1 MPDRAGSEGR
11 SALANL
17 IFKAA
22 SLPVEKALR
31 LLVVLLSGR
40 ALGEAAFGRFQFAST
55 VTTLLALGTDL
66 GLGIWSTRALARDR
80 ARAAAV
86 VGTGLALRLLAS
98 APYALVTA
106 VVAWAVGPGE
116 TRAAFLFLG
125 VAALAGAFADHFAAV
140 MRGFERLD
148 DEAHLNVGR
157 ALFIVAAALAAL
169 WRWRSVAAL
178 SAGVMVGTVAGALYG
193 LAILRRHYRLPAAP
207 GAGGFDRALART
219 AAAEALPL
227 WLASLLSL
235 LYFKGDVVFLR
246 LFSGDAELGAYSAA
260 YKLFEGTMNLPAV
273 LLAALFPVLA
283 RAHGDRGRQRR
294 LEGLV
299 IAVLG
304 ACGLAVGLVLYLG
317 RAPIIR
323 IGYGPTFGR
332 AAASLR
338 VLALAVPL
346 LYCNFGL
353 THFLIARDLG
363 RRNLAFAATALVT
376 NVALNLLVIPRW
388 GGPGAAAATVLTEVT
403 LTACCLWA
411 LGWGPSAL
419 LASRRSP
426 APPSA
431 RTARTSG

>member
-1 MPDRAGSEGR
+1 MPERAGSEGR

-17 IFKAA
+17 IFKGV

-80 ARAAAV
+80 AHAASV
-86 VGTGLALRLLAS
+86 VGTGLALRVLAS
-98 APYALVTA
+98 APYALVTGA
-106 VVAWAVGPGE
+106 VAWAVGPGE

-140 MRGFERLD
+140 MRGYERLD
-148 DEAHLNVGR
+148 DEARLNVGR

-178 SAGVMVGTVAGALYG
+178 SAGVMVGTLAGAVYG
-193 LAILRRHYRLPAAP
+193 LAILRRRYRLPAPAL
-207 GAGGFDRALART
+207 AGFDRALART

-246 LFSGDAELGAYSAA
+246 MFAGDAELGAYSAA

-304 ACGLAVGLVLYLG
+304 ACGLLVGLVLYVG

-323 IGYGPTFGR
+323 VGFGPSFGR

-338 VLALAVPL
+338 VLALGVPL

-363 RRNLAFAATALVT
+363 RRNLAFAATALVM

-388 GGPGAAAATVLTEVT
+388 GGPGAAAATVLTEAT

-431 RTARTSG
+431 RTAHTSG